1 MLHHVCFSL
10 QAYETLCRTFC
21 QDTVSS
27 FPLMLSIGPIHAPLE
42 FRSRQT
48 LYDWYA
54 PKDRIQV
61 WNGLERLKS
70 HQITEDVLIWYSQQ
84 VPADACGLLHFVCSN
99 PDLAISV
106 VDVSLVGQAA
116 PMPICVQDLDEPQFN
131 RLVSCGHRLSIAEKA
146 VCAEKWGALQSENA
160 PLRCISHGAAVSAG
174 IDAYDAFLLAGV
186 RSTPRKVA
194 SVIASAI
201 SHGKILETDRFLC
214 ERIRALIAMQKIQ
227 LVQEDACFF
236 MSLIQNGKFL

>member
-70 HQITEDVLIWYSQQ
+70 HQITGDVLIWYSQQ

-116 PMPICVQDLDEPQFN
+116 PIANMRSGLRRTAVQQARILRAPSQYCGKSRVRREMGRASIGKCPAALHQPWGCCIGWN
-131 RLVSCGHRLSIAEKA
+131 R
-146 VCAEKWGALQSENA
+146 
-160 PLRCISHGAAVSAG
+160 
-174 IDAYDAFLLAGV
+174 
-186 RSTPRKVA
+186 
-194 SVIASAI
+194 
-201 SHGKILETDRFLC
+201 
-214 ERIRALIAMQKIQ
+214 RI
-227 LVQEDACFF
+227 
-236 MSLIQNGKFL
+236 